1 MNCSKLGNHTGS
13 HCFYLC
19 LHMGCWW
26 RRCIACDSS
35 ATLDDNSRRWHH
47 NNNGIMT
54 NYPSFHLLA
63 VATRFCQTI
72 PYCPGQSTIH
82 LLLCSRVQY
91 TKERGW
97 FVLSQFSPLS
107 ESRWHQ
113 RPTTHIIGPIRFW
126 TLAFWPPTKNER
138 RPPCFRTQIRTP
150 QKNSDRLDGFSLA
163 AVPTTYGGTNRTY
176 LSFEKCQ

>member
-1 MNCSKLGNHTGS
+1 MNCSKLGNHTGT
-13 HCFYLC
+13 HYYLC
-19 LHMGCWW
+19 
-26 RRCIACDSS
+26 ACTWDAGGAGVSL
-35 ATLDDNSRRWHH
+35 AIVLRWTTAGGGTI